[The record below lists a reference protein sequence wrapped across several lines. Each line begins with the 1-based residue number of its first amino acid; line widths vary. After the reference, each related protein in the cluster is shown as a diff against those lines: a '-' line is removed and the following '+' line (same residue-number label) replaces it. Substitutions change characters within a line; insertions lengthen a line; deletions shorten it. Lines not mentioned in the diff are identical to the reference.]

1 MSFAGKR
8 VVVAMSGGVDSSV
21 AAAILKD
28 RGFDV
33 IGVTLKL
40 VPDDDACG
48 TCCSASAVLD
58 AKKVAYK
65 LDIPHYTINLKKE
78 FFKYIIKDFAGE
90 YISGRTPNPC
100 ARCNYYIKFG
110 FLLQKAIALKADYI
124 ATGHYASVVYNKK
137 TRRYILEKGL
147 DPKKDQAYALYSL
160 TQEQL
165 KHALFPI
172 GRLKKENV
180 RKLAKKYGLFVA
192 EKKDSQEI
200 CFIPDRDY
208 AGFLR
213 SNFKVKAKKGDIVD
227 LNGRKLG
234 MHEGIINFT
243 IGQRRGLKIP
253 AGEPLYVNRLDFK
266 RNRVVI
272 GTKADVFGKV
282 LYAKGVNF
290 IGISKLERP
299 MKVKVKTRYS
309 SPLSDA
315 IIKPFKKEVQVK
327 FLKPEWAISPGQA
340 VVFYKGNEVLGGG
353 TIS

>member
-1 MSFAGKR
+1 MICSDKR

-28 RGFDV
+28 KGFDV
-33 IGVTLKL
+33 VGVTLKL

-78 FFKYIIKDFAGE
+78 FFKYVIRDFGEE
-90 YISGRTPNPC
+90 YIAGRTPNPC
-100 ARCNYYIKFG
+100 VRCNSFIKFG
-110 FLLQKAIALKADYI
+110 LLLQKVIALKADYI
-124 ATGHYASVVYNKK
+124 ATGHYAAVVYNKK
-137 TRRYILEKGL
+137 SKRYILEKGL

-165 KHALFPI
+165 KHALFPVGKI
-172 GRLKKENV
+172 KKDNV
-180 RKLAKKYGLFVA
+180 RKLAKKYGLLVA

-213 SNFKVKAKKGDIVD
+213 ANFKVKAKKGYIVD
-227 LNGRKLG
+227 LKGRKLG
-234 MHEGIINFT
+234 RHDGIINFT

-253 AGEPLYVNRLDFK
+253 AREPLYVNRLDVK
-266 RNRVVI
+266 KNRVVI
-272 GTKADVFGKV
+272 GSKADVFGR
-282 LYAKGVNF
+282 YF
-290 IGISKLERP
+290 ETSKAYE
-299 MKVKVKTRYS
+299 S
-309 SPLSDA
+309 
-315 IIKPFKKEVQVK
+315 
-327 FLKPEWAISPGQA
+327 
-340 VVFYKGNEVLGGG
+340 
-353 TIS
+353 